1 LFSIQLNHI
10 EYFEVTQSDM
20 FNYKIEG
27 LRKIIPASL
36 AHVADSTIGKHEEWG
51 KEKRTSSC
59 FGNNL

>member
-1 LFSIQLNHI
+1 
-10 EYFEVTQSDM
+10 M

-27 LRKIIPASL
+27 LRKIIPASLL

-59 FGNNL
+59 FGNNLVVTLSVV

>member
-1 LFSIQLNHI
+1 
-10 EYFEVTQSDM
+10 M